1 VLVSIG
7 LGRRIPAQLN
17 SSQPD
22 SSTPSSA
29 SSSSTTI
36 SKTPLHPTILRS
48 TSEMKTKQKSSPS
61 SSTNTSPSPLTKKQH
76 KRTCS
81 SPIANTVTRMDGS
94 PKIGYRARPC
104 YSPVRPNS
112 LILNPIPP
120 PPPPS
125 SPPRMTSNSHSDPQ
139 LVNRHFG
146 RGKQSTKITSTPEEE
161 DEQMTD
167 DDYDKFY
174 SAQSSKL
181 TTPMVQT
188 LSSSSNM
195 SSSEPQLNFSYILD
209 IDTEEQITHQ
219 TKVLPPETDRKKR
232 YVSQDALERD
242 FLH

>member
-7 LGRRIPAQLN
+7 LGHRLPAQLN
-17 SSQPD
+17 SSQPS

-48 TSEMKTKQKSSPS
+48 TSEMKTKQTSSPS
-61 SSTNTSPSPLTKKQH
+61 SSFSADTSPSPLTKKQH

-81 SPIANTVTRMDGS
+81 SPVTNSVTQMDGS
-94 PKIGYRARPC
+94 PKMGYRARPC

-112 LILNPIPP
+112 LIFNPIPP
-120 PPPPS
+120 PPPP
-125 SPPRMTSNSHSDPQ
+125 RMTNNSHSDPQ
-139 LVNRHFG
+139 LVKRNFG
-146 RGKQSTKITSTPEEE
+146 RRKQPTEITSTPEEE
-161 DEQMTD
+161 DEQIND

-181 TTPMVQT
+181 TTPMVQP
-188 LSSSSNM
+188 LSASSTM
-195 SSSEPQLNFSYILD
+195 SSSEPQLNFPYILD
-209 IDTEEQITHQ
+209 IDTEEQKTHQ

-232 YVSQDALERD
+232 HVSHDALERD